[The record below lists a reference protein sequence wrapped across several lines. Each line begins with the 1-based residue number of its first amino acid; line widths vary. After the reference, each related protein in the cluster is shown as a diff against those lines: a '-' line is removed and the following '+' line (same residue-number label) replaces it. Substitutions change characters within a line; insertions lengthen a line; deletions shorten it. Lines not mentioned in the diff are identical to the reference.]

1 LAYYF
6 LTFRNHRLS
15 MQTSELEMLSQ
26 RIREAEERLRRVEEE
41 NEESSLG
48 RPTPPV
54 SPNKVSPPKDK
65 KLEEDQLSGRDDVND
80 IVEIYETEE

>member
-1 LAYYF
+1 
-6 LTFRNHRLS
+6 

-41 NEESSLG
+41 NEESSVG

-54 SPNKVSPPKDK
+54 SPDKISPPKNE
-65 KLEEDQLSGRDDVND
+65 KLEENQVQGKDDVTD
-80 IVEIYETEE
+80 IMEIYETEE

>member
-1 LAYYF
+1 
-6 LTFRNHRLS
+6 
-15 MQTSELEMLSQ
+15 MQTSELEKLSQ

-54 SPNKVSPPKDK
+54 SPLPSQPSHDNPTNSEARLESDK
-65 KLEEDQLSGRDDVND
+65 KSMIKED
-80 IVEIYETEE
+80 